1 MLNSVLLQSAVAA
14 NAAAGG
20 TGSTAA
26 TVAGTAADSLHK
38 AAGLAAGALPGA
50 PGTEN
55 LQDSL
60 TLFDLILK
68 GGYVMIPIGLLL
80 FFAIYALIDR
90 IIALRKASRHD
101 KNFILTIKDFIVTGN
116 LEAAKT
122 LCRSNTSPEAVI
134 VGKGLSRLGKP
145 VSEIR
150 EAMEGAGKSEVYKV
164 EKNMIVL
171 NIIGR
176 IAPMFGFVG
185 TIIGVVKIFYDIS
198 LAGGDIKIDT
208 ISHGLYQKM
217 ITSAAG
223 LIVGIIAFASYHI
236 LNMVIEKIIHRME
249 NTSMQFM
256 DILNEPSK

>member
-1 MLNSVLLQSAVAA
+1 MLNSIFLQIT
-14 NAAAGG
+14 AAGG
-20 TGSTAA
+20 TAA
-26 TVAGTAADSLHK
+26 TGATAVADTAHK
-38 AAGLAAGALPGA
+38 AAAAAGLV

-55 LQDSL
+55 PQDSL
-60 TLFDLILK
+60 SLLQLIIK
-68 GGYVMIPIGLLL
+68 GGYIMIPIGLLL

-90 IIALRKASRHD
+90 IIALSRASRHD
-101 KNFILTIKDFIVTGN
+101 KNFILTIKDFIVSGN
-116 LEAAKT
+116 LEAARM
-122 LCRSNTSPEAVI
+122 LCKSNTSPEAVI

-145 VSEIR
+145 VTEIR
-150 EAMEGAGKSEVYKV
+150 EAMEGAGKGEVYKV
-164 EKNMIVL
+164 EKNMIIL

-185 TIIGVVKIFYDIS
+185 TIIGVVIIFYDIS

-223 LIVGIIAFASYHI
+223 LIVGIFAFASYHI